1 MGPEADD
8 LEWELQRNLKLRQEL
23 GAEARLEL
31 LVARGAAAA
40 EGHAV
45 SSEPHA
51 PSASRVMRAGFDHG
65 KSCWSSACCVH
76 RHLADSTAPNQHE
89 MTLSLGSRPEGY
101 CCNRLL
107 PFSISL
113 ILPSWVE
120 PGPEGPRL
128 IPFHP
133 SVNQR

>member
-1 MGPEADD
+1 MAPEADD

-51 PSASRVMRAGFDHG
+51 PSANRVMGAALITASVVG
-65 KSCWSSACCVH
+65 
-76 RHLADSTAPNQHE
+76 LALAAFIVIWLIQ
-89 MTLSLGSRPEGY
+89 
-101 CCNRLL
+101 LL
-107 PFSISL
+107 QISM
-113 ILPSWVE
+113 
-120 PGPEGPRL
+120 R
-128 IPFHP
+128 
-133 SVNQR
+133 